1 MRFPRRQ
8 FLHLAAGAAAVPTV
22 SRIAR
27 AQTYPARPITIV
39 VPFPAG
45 GALDVFG
52 RILAERMRASLA
64 QNVIIENVPG
74 ASGGLGVGRVARAT
88 PDGYMLVIGYW
99 GTHVANGV
107 VYTLP
112 YDVLRDFEPIALT
125 VAVPEL
131 IVSKNATPAK
141 NLRELIDW
149 LKANP
154 NMMSAGTSG
163 IGSIE
168 HVGGVLFQNITGARF
183 HFVPYRGAAPA
194 MQDLVAGQIDL
205 IISSNLNTSLPQVRD
220 GNIKAFAVAAKTRS
234 PVVPEIPTTDKAG
247 LPGFYVTTWLGLWAP
262 KGTPRNAIAKL
273 NSAAVT
279 ALADATVRMRL
290 AELGFE
296 IFPRDQQ
303 TPEAL
308 AAYQK
313 SEIEKWWPI
322 IKAAG
327 IKAE

>member
-1 MRFPRRQ
+1 M
-8 FLHLAAGAAAVPTV
+8 HLATGAVVLPAV

-27 AQTYPARPITIV
+27 AQTYPTRPITIV

-52 RILAERMRASLA
+52 RILAERMRASFA
-64 QNVIIENVPG
+64 QNVIIENVAG

-88 PDGYMLVIGYW
+88 PDGYTLVIGYW

-125 VAVPEL
+125 VMVPNL
-131 IVSKNATPAK
+131 IASKNAAPAK
-141 NLRELIDW
+141 NVRELIGW
-149 LKANP
+149 LKSNP
-154 NMMSAGTSG
+154 DKASAGTSG
-163 IGSIE
+163 IGSLE
-168 HVGGVLFQNITGARF
+168 HVGGILFQNITGTRF
-183 HFVPYRGAAPA
+183 NFVPYRGAAPA
-194 MQDLVAGQIDL
+194 VQDLVAGQIDL
-205 IISSNLNTSLPQVRD
+205 MIANLNTSLPQIRE
-220 GNIKAFAVAAKTRS
+220 GNIKAFAVATKTRS
-234 PVVPEIPTTDKAG
+234 AAVPEIPTAEEAG
-247 LPGFYVTTWLGLWAP
+247 LPGFYVTGWLGVWAP
-262 KGTPRNAIAKL
+262 KRTPQDVIAKL
-273 NSAAVT
+273 NSVIVN
-279 ALADATVRMRL
+279 ALGDTPTRMRL
-290 AELGFE
+290 ADLGFE

-308 AAYQK
+308 AAYQR